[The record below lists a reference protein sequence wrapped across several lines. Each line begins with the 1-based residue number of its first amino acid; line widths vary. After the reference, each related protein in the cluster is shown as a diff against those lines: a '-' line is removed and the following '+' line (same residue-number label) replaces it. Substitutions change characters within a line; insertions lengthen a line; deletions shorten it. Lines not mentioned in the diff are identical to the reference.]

1 MAAITTAANGN
12 WSATGTW
19 TGGVV
24 PGNGDT
30 VTLNHNV
37 TVDVATTVGHSPG
50 NADAVKA
57 IAWGTVNKVLTVNAP
72 LTIRGDVSLKGNTTK
87 TTVISVSGSGAGI
100 EFDSSASASPS
111 TTKYQLLVQDAANG
125 YTLVHFNGTSSNPVY
140 LRSNSGGGNAYLT
153 RGGFAVGGW
162 LRASYCDFTRIGD
175 SSNAFFDYYLGNNSG
190 AEIDLAN
197 CVFDACGLLT
207 SSTAVVTGGKI
218 SVVNCGWKS
227 TAHASKSVVFPAFT
241 NTGTKLID
249 DCVFDKQVDIGQGA
263 WVVTDN
269 LFLDKYVATAG
280 TKWSTSS
287 GGNMVCNTASGA
299 LNVYAD
305 LTNEFW
311 YKRGTQSN
319 PQHLTLGVTSSL
331 TVDGCIFACENAN
344 AVGDAIQ
351 PGAPAGARV
360 YTVRNTILLPDEDQV
375 VQPGKLFGLASVNS
389 NVSAVSEHNTY
400 ISTAAGETGTS
411 YGETYAGYDGIFTSI
426 KSNLAWSPNSG
437 EASIAIRQAGSVQ
450 QTDTTKWDYNATW
463 NGRTGSDGL
472 GYNSI
477 SAGTIFASG
486 SPGANDVVISGD
498 PFVDSTRNL
507 ATWDAALG
515 GAGTSANALTELA
528 KRNDRSGYNSAYSIA
543 ALVAWIK
550 EGFQV
555 IDPALQGAGHDGAT
569 IGASP
574 YLATLATSL
583 PASISWTGDLT
594 SASSGAVLAST
605 LAAAITSAS
614 ALDVPKPLAASLS
627 ASVTGTA
634 ALTIPKPLVAVIAAS
649 FGLSPD
655 LSAAGSG
662 AALAAALTAALSGA
676 MALDVPKPL
685 ATSLALSVAD
695 TAALTVA
702 KNLAAVLATS
712 VAANAALGVPKDL
725 AATVG
730 AVLTMAAS
738 LDVPGSG
745 AALAASL
752 GVNVTE
758 SGALTL
764 PKPLAATAGLVVSTI
779 GDVRIAKPLVV
790 AIGVAFG
797 FSADVV
803 GTLLMRLRAGVGVF
817 PPLSGGPRTRAR
829 LGASPDV
836 GPEA

>member
-1 MAAITTAANGN
+1 MTAITTAAAGN
-12 WSATGTW
+12 WSASGTW
-19 TGGVV
+19 TGGIV
-24 PGNGDT
+24 PGDGDT

-72 LTIRGDVSLKGNTTK
+72 LTVRGDISLKGNTTK

-111 TTKYQLLVQDAANG
+111 TTKYRLLTQDAANG
-125 YTLVHFNGTSSNPVY
+125 YTLIHFNGTSANPVY

-153 RGGFAVGGW
+153 RGGFSVGGW

-175 SSNAFFDYYLGNNSG
+175 GTNPFYDFYLGNNSG
-190 AEIDLAN
+190 AEIDLSN
-197 CVFDACGLLT
+197 CIFDACGLLT

-218 SVVNCGWKS
+218 SLVNCTWKNG
-227 TAHASKSVVFPAFT
+227 AHSSKSVVLPAFT

-249 DCVFDKQVDIGQGA
+249 DNTFDKQVDIGQGA

-287 GGNMVCNTASGA
+287 GGNMVCNTTTGA

-351 PGAPAGARV
+351 PGSPSGART

-389 NVSAVSEHNTY
+389 NVTAVSEHNTY

-411 YGETYAGYDGIFTSI
+411 YGETYAGYDGIFSSI

-437 EASIAIRQAGSVQ
+437 EASIAIRQAGTVQ
-450 QTDTTKWDYNATW
+450 QSDATKWDYNAVW
-463 NGRTGSDGL
+463 HPRTGSDGA

-477 SAGTIFASG
+477 SAGTIFSSG
-486 SPGANDVVISGD
+486 SPGAHDVLVTAD

-528 KRNDRSGYNSAYSIA
+528 KRNDRSGYNTAYAIA
-543 ALVAWIK
+543 DLVTWVKA
-550 EGFQV
+550 GFAV
-555 IDPALQGAGHDGAT
+555 TDASLLNAGHDGVT
-569 IGASP
+569 IGAGVFVHQ
-574 YLATLATSL
+574 ATATVAL
-583 PASISWTGDLT
+583 
-594 SASSGAVLAST
+594 
-605 LAAAITSAS
+605 
-614 ALDVPKPLAASLS
+614 ALDVAATGTVAS
-627 ASVTGTA
+627 AGGVTGTA
-634 ALTIPKPLVAVIAAS
+634 SVPLTISVVSTGTVPRTGTATAALALDISAVGSIGNVPIAGVATAPLSLGITATGTVPRTGTASAVIPVRVAATGTVPRTGTTTVTLTLAAS
-649 FGLSPD
+649 ASGVVGNVPRTGSAVLSLALRATSSGTVPR
-655 LSAAGSG
+655 SG
-662 AALAAALTAALSGA
+662 AAVVPISLAIAATGTVPRTGTALVALFLDVAAVGTVTTGAPYVGQIRLTAARGPTL
-676 MALDVPKPL
+676 ALYAGNGPTL
-685 ATSLALSVAD
+685 SLA
-695 TAALTVA
+695 
-702 KNLAAVLATS
+702 
-712 VAANAALGVPKDL
+712 
-725 AATVG
+725 
-730 AVLTMAAS
+730 AS
-738 LDVPGSG
+738 NG
-745 AALAASL
+745 AALRL
-752 GVNVTE
+752 TPQE
-758 SGALTL
+758 S
-764 PKPLAATAGLVVSTI
+764 VS
-779 GDVRIAKPLVV
+779 
-790 AIGVAFG
+790 
-797 FSADVV
+797 
-803 GTLLMRLRAGVGVF
+803 
-817 PPLSGGPRTRAR
+817 
-829 LGASPDV
+829 
-836 GPEA
+836 

>member
-37 TVDVATTVGHSPG
+37 TVDVATTIGHSPG
-50 NADAVKA
+50 NSDAVKA
-57 IAWGTVNKVLTVNAP
+57 IAWGTVNKVLTVAAP
-72 LTIRGDVSLKGNTTK
+72 LTVRGDISLKGNTTK

-125 YTLVHFNGTSSNPVY
+125 YTLVHFNGTSGNPVY

-190 AEIDLAN
+190 AEIDLSN

-207 SSTAVVTGGKI
+207 SATAVVTGGKI
-218 SVVNCGWKS
+218 SVVNCGWKN
-227 TAHASKSVVFPAFT
+227 TAHASKSVVFPTFT

-287 GGNMVCNTASGA
+287 GGNMVCNTATGA

-311 YKRGTQSN
+311 FKRGTQNN

-351 PGAPAGARV
+351 PGSPAGARV
-360 YTVRNTILLPDEDQV
+360 YTVRNSILLPDEDQV

-515 GAGTSANALTELA
+515 GAGTSGNALTELA
-528 KRNDRSGYNSAYSIA
+528 KRNDRSGYNTAYVIA
-543 ALVAWIK
+543 DLVTWVKA
-550 EGFQV
+550 GFAV
-555 IDPALQGAGHDGAT
+555 TDASLNNAGHDGVT
-569 IGASP
+569 IGAGV
-574 YLATLATSL
+574 YV
-583 PASISWTGDLT
+583 ASG
-594 SASSGAVLAST
+594 
-605 LAAAITSAS
+605 
-614 ALDVPKPLAASLS
+614 
-627 ASVTGTA
+627 VTGTA
-634 ALTIPKPLVAVIAAS
+634 TSELGGIA
-649 FGLSPD
+649 
-655 LSAAGSG
+655 SAATGSPIIDAAATSTVGGLASQATGIVPSVGTADSTLGGIASAAIGTLGGAVSG
-662 AALAAALTAALSGA
+662 AATSATGGLASAATGTQTVGGTANSTTGGLASQATGVVPSVGQATSTLGGLASAATGALGGAVTGAATSSAGGLASQSAGIVPAVAQVTSATGGVASAATGTVTGTPYTGQIRLTAARGYA
-676 MALDVPKPL
+676 
-685 ATSLALSVAD
+685 LALMAGNGP
-695 TAALTVA
+695 ALRFT
-702 KNLAAVLATS
+702 
-712 VAANAALGVPKDL
+712 PRE
-725 AATVG
+725 
-730 AVLTMAAS
+730 
-738 LDVPGSG
+738 P
-745 AALAASL
+745 
-752 GVNVTE
+752 
-758 SGALTL
+758 
-764 PKPLAATAGLVVSTI
+764 ST
-779 GDVRIAKPLVV
+779 
-790 AIGVAFG
+790 
-797 FSADVV
+797 
-803 GTLLMRLRAGVGVF
+803 
-817 PPLSGGPRTRAR
+817 
-829 LGASPDV
+829 
-836 GPEA
+836 